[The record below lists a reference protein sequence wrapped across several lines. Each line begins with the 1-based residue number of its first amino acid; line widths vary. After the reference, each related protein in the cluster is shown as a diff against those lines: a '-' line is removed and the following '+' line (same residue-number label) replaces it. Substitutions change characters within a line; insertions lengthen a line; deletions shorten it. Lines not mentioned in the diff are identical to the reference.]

1 MFCSVYC
8 IIAAVFLI
16 ANIYSMFSIQ
26 YSREKIDFFNT
37 LEPSQ
42 KETYIKIINER
53 KNIYYAS
60 FILGI
65 VLSIFCVFVIQ
76 KFIKPKRLTKNNTVC
91 IIVSST
97 FIFNYLF
104 YILYP
109 KSSYMIQHLN
119 DKRQVDEWLK
129 VYRTMQVKY
138 HTGFVFG
145 IIAVALFSFGYCK

>member
-1 MFCSVYC
+1 M
-8 IIAAVFLI
+8 
-16 ANIYSMFSIQ
+16 
-26 YSREKIDFFNT
+26 
-37 LEPSQ
+37 
-42 KETYIKIINER
+42 
-53 KNIYYAS
+53 
-60 FILGI
+60 
-65 VLSIFCVFVIQ
+65 FVIQ

-109 KSSYMIQHLN
+109 KSSYMIQQLN

-145 IIAVALFSFGYCK
+145 IIAVALFSLGYCK